1 MPRMRRTILTIFCIL
16 ITAVAIMSQTVDS
29 IRMEQSGDVI
39 KVHYK
44 ILNSNPDQ
52 VFRVSVLCS
61 INGGLKSQLNSL
73 SGDVGENI
81 TGGRGGYM
89 ILWDVLKDVDE
100 LTSAEFF
107 IKAELVKDLSEA
119 QVDNSFRSQVKG
131 KFHLFFGIEVPG
143 PKGAFRVGY
152 IGSFGISV
160 GLNYGAVPI
169 LDKYEGNA
177 YYEGFGSKPGIG
189 LDVTRRIVNLDNFQ
203 LHLLAGYRNT
213 DLVVYASELTPPQF
227 WRQGMDGLETGI
239 VFSVKKVAA
248 CITISH
254 FNPRQVENKIDEPV
268 IFASPNNLF
277 DLNVGI
283 KF

>member
-1 MPRMRRTILTIFCIL
+1 MRRTILLVFCIL
-16 ITAVAIMSQTVDS
+16 ITAVVLRSQTVDS

-61 INGGLKSQLNSL
+61 INGGLKSQLNSI

-81 TGGRGGYM
+81 TGGHSGYM

-100 LTSAEFF
+100 LNSAEFF
-107 IKAELVKDLSEA
+107 IKAELVKDLSETED
-119 QVDNSFRSQVKG
+119 DNSFRSQVKG
-131 KFHLFFGIEVPG
+131 KFLLLFGIEAPG
-143 PKGAFRVGY
+143 PKGAVRAGY
-152 IGSFGISV
+152 LGNFGVSF
-160 GLNYGAVPI
+160 GLNYGAIPI

-189 LDVTRRIVNLDNFQ
+189 IDVTKRIVNLDNFQ
-203 LHLLAGYRNT
+203 LHFLAGYRNT
-213 DLVVYASELTPPQF
+213 DLIVYASELTPPQF

-239 VFSVKKVAA
+239 VFTVMKVAA
-248 CITISH
+248 CFTVSH
-254 FNPRQVENKIDEPV
+254 FNPLQVDKKIDEPV
-268 IFASPNNLF
+268 LFASPNNLF